1 MLWLGA
7 ESVRHCG
14 EFADLVPAIQT
25 MNRDGTDL
33 VERVLL
39 SQPAKDGPQNASG
52 QNDWLMLPAW
62 QFGRCFGIKIAN
74 VFPGNAA
81 RNLASVQGAYL
92 LFDGETGET
101 LCGMDGAML
110 TLRKTA
116 ANSAAAADW
125 LARKDAS
132 VLCMVGAG
140 ALAPHLVEAHCS
152 IRPIRKVLWWNRS
165 KASLGHAIDLMRAL
179 LPEVEFQAVDD
190 LAKAVAAADIVSCA
204 TMATDP
210 LVEGA
215 WLKPGAHLDLVGGY
229 RPDMREADDDCIR
242 RAARHYVDAR
252 FTTLDVAGDLT
263 RPIAAGVLPEA
274 AIIDLQQVARGEKP
288 KRLFDDEITW
298 FKSGGGGHE
307 DLATA
312 WAVYQA
318 YRAENA

>member
-1 MLWLGA
+1 MLWLDADTVRRCGA
-7 ESVRHCG
+7 
-14 EFADLVPAIQT
+14 FKTLVPAIQA
-25 MNRDGTDL
+25 MNRDGTDRIDRML
-33 VERVLL
+33 I
-39 SQPAKDGPQNASG
+39 SQPTQSG

-62 QFGRCFGIKIAN
+62 QFDRCFGIKIAN

-92 LFDGETGET
+92 LFDAQTGET

-125 LARKDAS
+125 LARKDAAT
-132 VLCMVGAG
+132 LCMVGAG
-140 ALAPHLVEAHCS
+140 ALAPHLVEAHCAV
-152 IRPIRKVLWWNRS
+152 RPIKRVLWWNRS
-165 KASLGHAIDLMRAL
+165 RDALYRAITTVRLL
-179 LPEVEFQAVDD
+179 LPQVAIEATTD
-190 LAKAVAAADIVSCA
+190 LAAAVARADIVSTA
-204 TMATDP
+204 TMSLQP
-210 LVEGA
+210 LIQGV

-229 RPDMREADDDCIR
+229 RPDMREADDECLR
-242 RAARHYVDAR
+242 RAARIYVDAR

-263 RPIAAGVLPEA
+263 QPIASGLFDPAS
-274 AIIDLQQVARGEKP
+274 IIDLEQAARGEKP
-288 KRLFDDEITW
+288 KRLSDNEITW

-318 YRAENA
+318 FKAP

>member
-7 ESVRHCG
+7 ETVRHCG
-14 EFADLVPAIQT
+14 EFADLVPALQA

-39 SQPAKDGPQNASG
+39 SQPAKDGPQNATA

-62 QFGRCFGIKIAN
+62 QFDRCFGIKIAN
-74 VFPGNAA
+74 VFPGNAQ

-116 ANSAAAADW
+116 ANSGAAADW

-152 IRPIRKVLWWNRS
+152 VRPIRKVLWWNRS
-165 KASLGHAIDLMRAL
+165 PGTLKHAIELMQAL
-179 LPEVEFQAVDD
+179 LPEVAFQVVDD
-190 LAKAVAAADIVSCA
+190 LAKAVGAADIVSCA

-210 LVEGA
+210 VIRGE

-229 RPDMREADDDCIR
+229 RPDMREADDACVV

-252 FTTLDVAGDLT
+252 FTTIEVAGDLT
-263 RPIAAGVLPEA
+263 RPIESGLLKAEA
-274 AIIDLQQVARGEKP
+274 VIDLQQVARGEKP
-288 KRLFDDEITW
+288 KRVSEEEITW

-318 YRAENA
+318 YRAENT